1 MEAYAFAG
9 IREQKRRESAA
20 MPLRRRG
27 ANRGAGFTLTAAS
40 AAPAKGK
47 KGAVPAAPVKP
58 DLGAVLKKASA
69 SAFRG
74 GVAGFAA
81 GVVQARPPPR
91 PWPPH
96 GDPLALLSLR
106 PLTRAPPAPRA
117 RAGGQLH
124 VDAHGD
130 ELPGAPRPRT
140 RAAAHSPETRAPV
153 APPTP
158 LRSAR

>member
-40 AAPAKGK
+40 APAKGK
-47 KGAVPAAPVKP
+47 KGAAPAAPVKA

-81 GVVQARPPPR
+81 GVVQARP
-91 PWPPH
+91 
-96 GDPLALLSLR
+96 
-106 PLTRAPPAPRA
+106 RAATAAPR
-117 RAGGQLH
+117 
-124 VDAHGD
+124 
-130 ELPGAPRPRT
+130 RPRGEE
-140 RAAAHSPETRAPV
+140 AC
-153 APPTP
+153 
-158 LRSAR
+158 AR

>member
-40 AAPAKGK
+40 APAKGK
-47 KGAVPAAPVKP
+47 KGAAPAAPVKA

-81 GVVQARPPPR
+81 GVVQARPPAP
-91 PWPPH
+91 PPPH
-96 GDPLALLSLR
+96 GDPSGES
-106 PLTRAPPAPRA
+106 TCA
-117 RAGGQLH
+117 R
-124 VDAHGD
+124 
-130 ELPGAPRPRT
+130 
-140 RAAAHSPETRAPV
+140 
-153 APPTP
+153 
-158 LRSAR
+158 

>member
-20 MPLRRRG
+20 LPLRRRG

-47 KGAVPAAPVKP
+47 KGAVAAAPVKP

-81 GVVQARPPPR
+81 GVVQARPPSR
-91 PWPPH
+91 RTPH
-96 GDPLALLSLR
+96 GDPLRSQTAS
-106 PLTRAPPAPRA
+106 ADA
-117 RAGGQLH
+117 RTA
-124 VDAHGD
+124 
-130 ELPGAPRPRT
+130 RRT
-140 RAAAHSPETRAPV
+140 RASRWAASCGC
-153 APPTP
+153 
-158 LRSAR
+158 AR